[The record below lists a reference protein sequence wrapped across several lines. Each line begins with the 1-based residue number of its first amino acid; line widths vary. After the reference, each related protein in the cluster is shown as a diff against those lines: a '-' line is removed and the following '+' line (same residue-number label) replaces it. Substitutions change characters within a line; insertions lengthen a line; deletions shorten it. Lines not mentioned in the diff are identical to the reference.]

1 MIKTHPS
8 KLRARFCPRLLG
20 TATVALLWLPLAA
33 SGCSDASAQTPVRVL
48 AADLPC
54 ADFDPTLDAWESA
67 GWFGGTCDWVTFS
80 PRTTLEIDHPLGR
93 IPKSVLLYIAFSADG
108 MSATVASGDPGLILG
123 ATSETVTVRNNT
135 DQRFFLRVVAR

>member
-1 MIKTHPS
+1 MIKTQP
-8 KLRARFCPRLLG
+8 KKPRLRLSWS
-20 TATVALLWLPLAA
+20 APLALLWLALAA
-33 SGCSDASAQTPVRVL
+33 SGCSDAQAQTPVRVL

-54 ADFDPTLDAWESA
+54 ADFDPTLDEWESA
-67 GWFGGTCDWVTFS
+67 GWFGSTCEWTRFA

-108 MSATVASGDPGLILG
+108 GSATLASGDSGLILG
-123 ATSETVTVRNNT
+123 ATSATVTVRNNT